1 MSRPKTLSVADAKFI
16 EWLEED
22 PKRGDFDLDDPVLRR
37 LKRDGRI
44 ERRDGLWRP
53 TKAGLAVAS
62 GVMMLIRRHA

>member
-22 PKRGDFDLDDPVLRR
+22 PKRGDFELDDDN
-37 LKRDGRI
+37 LKRIWRG
-44 ERRDGLWRP
+44 GLIHCVKGKWRP

-62 GVMMLIRRHA
+62 GVMMLIRGNA